1 MGCYG
6 IGIARTLA
14 AYIEQNHDDR
24 GIIFNNVIS
33 PYDVELIVKQDEN
46 IKQGKSKI
54 DVIKTYED
62 FLET

>member
-1 MGCYG
+1 MTNKFRGFCADYKKW
-6 IGIARTLA
+6 
-14 AYIEQNHDDR
+14 IEVQ
-24 GIIFNNVIS
+24 
-33 PYDVELIVKQDEN
+33 N